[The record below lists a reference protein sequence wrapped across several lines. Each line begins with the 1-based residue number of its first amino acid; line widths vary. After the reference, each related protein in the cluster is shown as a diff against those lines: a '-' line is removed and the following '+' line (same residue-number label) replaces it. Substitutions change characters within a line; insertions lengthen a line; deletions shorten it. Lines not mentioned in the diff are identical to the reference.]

1 MPPGCKG
8 KFATER
14 NARVMTSLVST
25 LMEKDVME
33 AGCVMRSVADVLFTH
48 LREQKNEN
56 IPVRSAE
63 QGVLNGETSAINL
76 WHFVDVQ

>member
-1 MPPGCKG
+1 
-8 KFATER
+8 
-14 NARVMTSLVST
+14 
-25 LMEKDVME
+25 ME